1 MEIHLDPEI
10 YEQVKNGTKNVE
22 ARVNDAKRRRIEKG
36 DIITVLKRPDEL
48 QELRVRVTQKREYKN
63 FEELAA
69 AYPIERLY
77 SPSFTKEEYLALFP
91 KFYSKEEIE
100 KYGVVAIHFD
110 LIEDYR
116 AKRIQNLVNMSILTS
131 AGAFTLGVVWCLAC
145 LVFSFSFSI
154 LYLILGIIIIQTL
167 LTLGVVFVEKK
178 HISIR
183 DCYRKQMAT
192 RHQVLLIAFMALSI
206 FGPIAFQESLRVMQG
221 NTSSGAGYPLS
232 ALEAT
237 VFIFVWLSVEA
248 LYFAANVVSSALM
261 LGVLKRVKDDRLE
274 PEEEREEIE
283 EYGSSI

>member
-100 KYGVVAIHFD
+100 NILAALGDTEKYGLV
-110 LIEDYR
+110 LR
-116 AKRIQNLVNMSILTS
+116 AK
-131 AGAFTLGVVWCLAC
+131 
-145 LVFSFSFSI
+145 
-154 LYLILGIIIIQTL
+154 GIVPGTDGSWIHYD
-167 LTLGVVFVEKK
+167 FV
-178 HISIR
+178 
-183 DCYRKQMAT
+183 
-192 RHQVLLIAFMALSI
+192 
-206 FGPIAFQESLRVMQG
+206 
-221 NTSSGAGYPLS
+221 
-232 ALEAT
+232 
-237 VFIFVWLSVEA
+237 
-248 LYFAANVVSSALM
+248 
-261 LGVLKRVKDDRLE
+261 
-274 PEEEREEIE
+274 PEESNVRTGSADYTGRICVIGSKLREDELAKLFMI
-283 EYGSSI
+283 